1 MYEVILSRR
10 AQRELQRLP
19 PEHLNRIARRLREL
33 EQEPRPSGCRKL
45 SGSTSDYRVRVGTLR
60 IVYTIDDDLR
70 VVRVFRIR
78 PRGDA
83 YR

>member
-45 SGSTSDYRVRVGTLR
+45 SGSTSDYRVRVGALR
-60 IVYTIDDDLR
+60 IVYTIDDDSR
-70 VVRVFRIR
+70 IVRVFRIR

>member
-1 MYEVILSRR
+1 MYDVILSRR

-19 PEHLNRIARRLREL
+19 PELLNRISHRLREL
-33 EQEPRPSGCRKL
+33 EQEPRPQGCRKL
-45 SGSTSDYRVRVGTLR
+45 SGSTSDYRVRVGALR
-60 IVYTIDDDLR
+60 IVYTIDDGSR
-70 VVRVFRIR
+70 VVRIFRIR

>member
-10 AQRELQRLP
+10 ALRELQRLP

-45 SGSTSDYRVRVGTLR
+45 SRSTSDYRVRVGTLR